1 MLVRVL
7 ANAPLLRTCLL
18 KISAPLREQNEGLAS
33 RGGGGKDRARSRP
46 FPRLCVTPAICFFFT
61 QRGKP
66 RQTGMGTGAIGSER
80 GIEFMHDA
88 GQEKGAPLRQGQDAV
103 LVMVAAPPKE
113 LLEIK

>member
-1 MLVRVL
+1 
-7 ANAPLLRTCLL
+7 
-18 KISAPLREQNEGLAS
+18 
-33 RGGGGKDRARSRP
+33 
-46 FPRLCVTPAICFFFT
+46 
-61 QRGKP
+61 
-66 RQTGMGTGAIGSER
+66 MGTGAIGSER